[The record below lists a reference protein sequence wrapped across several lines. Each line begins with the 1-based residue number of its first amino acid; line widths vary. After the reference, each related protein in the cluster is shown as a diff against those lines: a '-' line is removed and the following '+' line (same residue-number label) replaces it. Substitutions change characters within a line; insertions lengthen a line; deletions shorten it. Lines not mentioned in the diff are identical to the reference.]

1 MHLAQ
6 AQPEG
11 LLMRTLLTAV
21 LALAAG
27 FVLGG
32 LGAQFLADSSS
43 TGSWQAQVDQLQGQ
57 LRQEQLEAITLQARH
72 DALEGQLLVEESTRK
87 SLETSLHSAQAELS
101 SLRERLAFFDQLLP
115 PGPSGSVGIR
125 ALDIEPFGST
135 LYYKALLSRH
145 AVGGKP
151 FSGTLQF
158 LAKGRL
164 NGKPEQ
170 LDLKP
175 ATAELP
181 PDIVNAKPSASADAT
196 APVEVDPFLLAFD
209 QFQRVEGLLAL
220 PPGFV
225 PDSLTVN
232 VLEGKVV
239 RASRRILLDEPAS
252 N

>member
-1 MHLAQ
+1 
-6 AQPEG
+6 
-11 LLMRTLLTAV
+11 MRTSLI
-21 LALAAG
+21 AAFA
-27 FVLGG
+27 FVIGIALGG
-32 LGAQFLADSSS
+32 LGVHLLVDKQGAYGLHQ
-43 TGSWQAQVDQLQGQ
+43 QVEQLQGKLQ
-57 LRQEQLEAITLQARH
+57 QEQLQSSALQARH

-87 SLETSLHSAQAELS
+87 SLEASLHSAQAELS

-125 ALDIEPFGST
+125 ALDIELFGST

-145 AVGGKP
+145 ASGDKP

-158 LAKGRL
+158 LAKGHL
-164 NGKPEQ
+164 DGQPEQ

-181 PDIVNAKPSASADAT
+181 PDVAGGQSATSTNTVASADS
-196 APVEVDPFLLAFD
+196 DPFQLAFD

-239 RASRRILLDEPAS
+239 RASRRVLLAETDS
-252 N
+252 NQAVLSPGP